1 MVYNV
6 LLYNTVI
13 LQIDYENGK
22 QYDKRQVAASMLK
35 WKEMKKEKKNATA
48 IARTAVKETKIYQ
61 Q

>member
-35 WKEMKKEKKNATA
+35 WKEMKKEKNKT
-48 IARTAVKETKIYQ
+48 Q
-61 Q
+61 QQ

>member
-6 LLYNTVI
+6 LLYNAVI

-35 WKEMKKEKKNATA
+35 WKEIKKEKNATA
-48 IARTAVKETKIYQ
+48 IAKTAVKETKIYQ